1 MNMKKIAFV
10 AMLCAVG
17 MTAMAK
23 PAYRGPIVRTM
34 EDGTEKIVYLH
45 GNEDFHYM
53 TDANGAWLEEAT
65 LQPMTEMAKGE
76 RLKAKGES
84 ANVRRAPQAAQG
96 VGDEPNIAPRGLLIL
111 VNFPD
116 KEFTTPKDTID
127 SMLNGENYTRN
138 YSYKYGGYTYDIHS
152 EGSVRKYFE
161 DQSFGAYS
169 PVFDVV
175 GPVTMS
181 REMSYYGSNDRS
193 GSDKHPE
200 EMVIEACDSANI
212 QFGVDFTQYDNDND
226 GFVDFVYVIY
236 AGYGEADGAPSTTIW
251 PHQWNIY
258 DYGYITHSID
268 GKILNR
274 YACGNELS
282 YFSDIYDGI
291 GTICHEFSHVLGL
304 PDLYSTEQG
313 STHKTMGAWDI
324 MDYGPYNNDGNTPP
338 SYSAYERFYMGWITP
353 RVLNEP
359 ENVTLHPL
367 NESQEALLLCD
378 GNEHNMVGWNPVP
391 KNFYLLEV
399 RRLIGWDEYLPGQ
412 GMLLTKIQF
421 NYNKWASNIVNNNAS
436 SQGVDLIEA
445 DGKSTGSGTSALG
458 KAGDAFPNGKKYWY
472 GYDDHDIENIARK
485 ANGVITFDYRGGAAE
500 GVEEIKDEKANG
512 EGTKVIENGV
522 LYLKYNGTKYNVQ
535 GVRVE

>member
-1 MNMKKIAFV
+1 MRKIALA
-10 AMLCAVG
+10 AMFCAVG
-17 MTAMAK
+17 TIAMAK
-23 PAYRGPIVRTM
+23 PAYRGPITRTA
-34 EDGTEKIVYLH
+34 EDGTEKTVFLH

-53 TDANGAWLEEAT
+53 TDANGAWLDEAT
-65 LQPMTEMAKGE
+65 LQPMSEARKSQ
-76 RLKAKGES
+76 RLKAKS
-84 ANVRRAPQAAQG
+84 VRRAPQAAQG

-111 VNFPD
+111 VNFLD
-116 KEFTTPKDTID
+116 KEFTTPKDTMD

-181 REMSYYGSNDRS
+181 RNMKYYGSNDS
-193 GSDKHPE
+193 GGNDKHPE
-200 EMVIEACDSANI
+200 EMIIEACDSAHALY
-212 QFGVDFTQYDNDND
+212 GVDFTQYDNDND

-251 PHQWNIY
+251 PHQWNLY
-258 DYGYITHSID
+258 DYGGIEHRID

-282 YFSDIYDGI
+282 YFSNIYDGI

-304 PDLYSTEQG
+304 PDLYSTDQS
-313 STHKTMGAWDI
+313 STHKTMGAWDV

-378 GNEHNMVGWNPVP
+378 GNKHNLVGWNPNP
-391 KNFYLLEV
+391 ATFYLLEV
-399 RRLIGWDEYLPGQ
+399 RRLSGWDEYLPGQ

-421 NYNKWASNIVNNNAS
+421 SYNKWSNNIVNNNAN
-436 SQGVDLIEA
+436 SQGVDLIES
-445 DGKSTGSGTSALG
+445 DGKSTGSGTSSLG
-458 KAGDAFPNGKKYWY
+458 KAGDAFPNGKKYWF
-472 GYDDHDIENIARK
+472 GYDDHEIENITRK
-485 ANGVITFDYRGGAAE
+485 ANGVITFQYRGGAAE
-500 GVEEIKDEKANG
+500 GIEDVPSDQVQS
-512 EGTKVIENGV
+512 TKVIRDGQI
-522 LYLKYNGTKYNVQ
+522 LIIRDGKTYNLLGTPID
-535 GVRVE
+535 

>member
-1 MNMKKIAFV
+1 M
-10 AMLCAVG
+10 
-17 MTAMAK
+17 
-23 PAYRGPIVRTM
+23 
-34 EDGTEKIVYLH
+34 
-45 GNEDFHYM
+45 
-53 TDANGAWLEEAT
+53 
-65 LQPMTEMAKGE
+65 
-76 RLKAKGES
+76 
-84 ANVRRAPQAAQG
+84 
-96 VGDEPNIAPRGLLIL
+96 
-111 VNFPD
+111 
-116 KEFTTPKDTID
+116 
-127 SMLNGENYTRN
+127 
-138 YSYKYGGYTYDIHS
+138 
-152 EGSVRKYFE
+152 
-161 DQSFGAYS
+161 
-169 PVFDVV
+169 
-175 GPVTMS
+175 
-181 REMSYYGSNDRS
+181 
-193 GSDKHPE
+193 
-200 EMVIEACDSANI
+200 
-212 QFGVDFTQYDNDND
+212 
-226 GFVDFVYVIY
+226 IY

-251 PHQWNIY
+251 PHQWNLY
-258 DYGYITHSID
+258 DYGGITHRID

-367 NESQEALLLCD
+367 NEFQEALLLCD

-445 DGKSTGSGTSALG
+445 DGKSSGTSSYG
-458 KAGDAFPNGKKYWY
+458 KSGDAFPNGKKYWY
-472 GYDDHDIENIARK
+472 GYEDHDIENIARK

-500 GVEEIKDEKANG
+500 GVEEIQDEKANG

-522 LYLKYNGTKYNVQ
+522 LYLKYKGTKYNVQ